1 MVGAQVSFVAVGTSS
16 TMATL
21 MVPVVVLPLASVTL

>member
-16 TMATL
+16 VTS
-21 MVPVVVLPLASVTL
+21 MVMVLVIVLPLASVAW